1 MDKVMAVLLLAAATS
16 YKPSVSLTAPVNP
29 QLVQRRDAIAARLTP
44 SARQKLR
51 TIATSLAASQSI
63 TDGTTQAAITS
74 TFGNLGSLSGADIE
88 ALAFLVLMDAA
99 QSAQQDLQS
108 IMDHVK
114 QINKAKE
121 QLRNELASLHQMPS
135 TPSVRK
141 VQIQTMSTSF
151 SMPPP
156 LPPNATVA
164 QKQHRLDELN
174 DLGEEQQLKMQ
185 AVSSQM
191 QAAEQMATNVLK
203 RVNDSSSSILRNLK

>member
-16 YKPSVSLTAPVNP
+16 YKPSVSLTAAVNP

-44 SARQKLR
+44 SARQKLH
-51 TIATSLAASQSI
+51 TVATSLAASQSI
-63 TDGTTQAAITS
+63 TDGTTQAAITT
-74 TFGNLGSLSGADIE
+74 TFGNLGNVNGADIE
-88 ALAFLVLMDAA
+88 ALTFIVLMDAA

-135 TPSVRK
+135 TPSIRK

-156 LPPNATVA
+156 LP
-164 QKQHRLDELN
+164 
-174 DLGEEQQLKMQ
+174 
-185 AVSSQM
+185 
-191 QAAEQMATNVLK
+191 
-203 RVNDSSSSILRNLK
+203 